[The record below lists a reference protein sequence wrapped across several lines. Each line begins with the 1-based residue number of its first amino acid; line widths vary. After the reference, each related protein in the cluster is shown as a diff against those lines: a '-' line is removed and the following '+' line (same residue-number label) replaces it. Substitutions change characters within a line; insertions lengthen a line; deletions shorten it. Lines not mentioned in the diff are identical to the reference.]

1 MKAHIKNPY
10 NIKIT
15 ACTITKNEEKT
26 IARSI
31 NSYKKYVDEIIIV
44 DTGSTDN
51 TVKIAKSLGAKIINF
66 KWCNDFAAAKN
77 AGLDAATGDWIIF
90 LDADEY
96 FADDTCKK
104 VRAVI
109 AEAIRQNKNAV
120 GCRMENYDQDTGVNL
135 VEGFSVRI
143 FEKGTRYRY
152 PVHEEIYNPKGV
164 NVLTVGK
171 SYFYLKHSGY
181 SSKIIAK
188 KCKRNLD
195 IMLKELDELSDERRR
210 IIYYSYISDSYFGI
224 NKLNEAI
231 KYAKMYLEGSKEKN
245 IRILGCELRPYMN
258 IIQGME
264 TLKED
269 PEKIVPYATE
279 FLETFPDSPEAHF
292 EAGRSYRRMFMFN
305 AALDELN
312 KAVEM
317 AKNYSGV
324 YVDTVDAKKA
334 SVYNEC
340 GMCCEALHNP
350 AKAMDYYYKAYNE
363 GNDYQSALFNLIR
376 LVRNM
381 PAEEVDS
388 FIRSLYAGVSQKKHL
403 AVLAALMTHYMVPQI
418 IECYAAYRMDKKD
431 DPINGEVTAFVMAG
445 KGNFKS
451 AAEMFLLSYKVS
463 KSKNTLAR
471 CLICAVLSNDSEAIE
486 EIRKD
491 CSKPRLFMFGLA
503 DKKPQLK
510 NKDLYDIATLL
521 AECRNMGQAD
531 FAMQRLEAMAEQL
544 SGKELLRLSR
554 FLADTFFF
562 EAALYAA
569 RHADLSAKA
578 IFMQGYCLYN
588 LHRYNEAIDLL
599 LLARHLHLEPSYIN
613 DIYNRIKAIKE
624 SAPVDKPNDL
634 SALKTL
640 ITQEIESGNIEKA
653 VMDIEEYKELAEPDA
668 DIYAAEASAMYYI
681 GEYKRAAVAV
691 QCGLLK
697 DDKNVDLLY
706 NAGCIFEKLG
716 NKKRATSMYKKALKY
731 CTDAELTTEIEQMIK
746 AL

>member
-1 MKAHIKNPY
+1 MKAHIRNSN
-10 NIKIT
+10 NIRIT
-15 ACTITKNEEKT
+15 ACTIAKNEEKT

-51 TVKIAKSLGAKIINF
+51 TVKIAEELGAKIINF
-66 KWCNDFAAAKN
+66 KWCDDFAAAKN
-77 AGLDAATGDWIIF
+77 AGLDAATGDWIIY

-96 FADDTCKK
+96 FADDTCKN

-135 VEGFSVRI
+135 VDGFSVRI

-164 NVLTVGK
+164 NVLTVSK
-171 SYFYLKHSGY
+171 SLFYLKHSGY
-181 SSKIIAK
+181 SSKIVAK
-188 KCKRNLD
+188 KCRRNLD
-195 IMLKELDELSDERRR
+195 IMLKELDEITDERRR

-224 NKLNEAI
+224 NKVKEAI

-269 PEKIVPYATE
+269 PEKIAPYAIE
-279 FLETFPDSPEAHF
+279 FIESFPDSPEAHF
-292 EAGRSYRRMFMFN
+292 EAGRSYRRMFMLN
-305 AALDELN
+305 TALDEFE
-312 KAVEM
+312 KALDM

-340 GMCCEALHNP
+340 GLCCEALQNP
-350 AKAMDYYYKAYNE
+350 VKAMDYYFKAYNE
-363 GNDYQSALFNLIR
+363 DSDYQLALFNLIK
-376 LVRNM
+376 LVKSM
-381 PAEEVDS
+381 PADEVDP
-388 FIRSLYAGVSQKKHL
+388 FIKSLYVGAPKKKHT
-403 AVLAALMTHYMVPQI
+403 AVLAALMSHYMAPQI

-431 DPINGEVTAFVMAG
+431 DPINADVTAFVMAG

-451 AAEMFLLSYKVS
+451 AAEMFLLNYKVS

-471 CLICAVLSNDSEAIE
+471 CLICASLSNDSEAIE

-491 CSKPRLFMFGLA
+491 CSKSQLFVFGLE

-510 NKDLYDIATLL
+510 NRDLHGIASLL

-531 FAMQRLEAMAEQL
+531 FAMQKLEAMAKQL
-544 SGKELLRLSR
+544 SDKEMLRLSR
-554 FLADTFFF
+554 FLADAFFF

-578 IFMQGYCLYN
+578 IFMQGYCLYR
-588 LHRYNEAIDLL
+588 LHRYNEAVDLL
-599 LLARHLHLEPSYIN
+599 LLARHLRLDSSYIE
-613 DIYNRIKAIKE
+613 DINNRIAAIKGGTPE
-624 SAPVDKPNDL
+624 AKTNNIV
-634 SALKTL
+634 ALKNR
-640 ITQEIESGNIEKA
+640 ITQEIESGNVEKA
-653 VMDIEEYKELAEPDA
+653 VMSIAEYKELAEPDA
-668 DIYAAEASAMYYI
+668 DIYGAEASAMYYM
-681 GEYKRAAVAV
+681 GEYKAAAVAV

-697 DDKNVDLLY
+697 EDKNIDLLY

-716 NKKRATSMYKKALKY
+716 DKKQAASMYKKALKY
-731 CTDAELTTEIEQMIK
+731 CTDAELTAEIEQLLN